1 MRFPTNIS
9 NYFLHLILCWTTVQI
24 LPAQPS
30 SFNQYYLKQWDTD
43 DGLPVDLIL
52 SLHQS
57 QEGFIWL
64 RTYNGLIRFD
74 GSSFKILDSRNVP
87 FLTSDNIN
95 ATVESPD
102 GTIWVTSP
110 FDGLWS
116 YRNGKI
122 EHALGDC
129 NPGLRLYWLSKSK
142 ELLFSSST
150 PKIPLIRYNP
160 KTRQRTNIP
169 VELEDSTF
177 TSLKISGDIQ
187 SFNTMDKSGY
197 EWWISGNQVFR
208 ARDGELEVLEVQSE
222 HNNLFFFD
230 LLVDGQDRVWIAST
244 RGIFTWN
251 GEVIKA
257 YPGME
262 SFQSLPISS
271 FRGQQWILEDAQGGI
286 WFILFPNI
294 AYLPPGSSEFEFPP
308 DGHPLS
314 TMLVTSLLSDHEGNI
329 WFSSQSGLARLSPNQ
344 FDTYSREE
352 GLSNQQVETVAPAS
366 PQKYLISTINGG
378 LAWNDQ
384 GTIIP
389 FQFAKTEWNDINTNF
404 YQMFTDSKGNIWGC
418 SRAGIFKINGDQQ
431 EWYGRYISVRYGIE
445 DKHGKIWFASS
456 GRGIGFI
463 NDRKELEFLQFDSI
477 DFQSHAISSIRP
489 LRSGGWAVTAFNQG
503 LKLIDAEGNLVTL
516 EDDKGLSKSG
526 IFVSHEEPDGTLWFP
541 SQSGLFRLKDG
552 RIDLLN
558 HECGIPAL
566 SVFNFLL
573 DKNGYVWLPSN
584 FGIIRVAKQEL
595 DDFLDGK
602 VQHINWRLFDEGDGM
617 RSRSCTGARHSA
629 FLDDGTILVPTLDG
643 VVEINPDR
651 ILTNNISPPVVIH
664 QFLWND
670 QAMNLTESIVLDPGD
685 HRFVFSYSGL
695 SLKAPEKVKFRFR
708 LEGYDQDWIEATG
721 DRRAIYTSLPYG
733 NYRFQ
738 VIAANN
744 DGLWNETGD
753 SIAFSIR
760 RPWWHRWWAY
770 GMYGLFLILGLM
782 GIDRIQ
788 KRRILKNQERLAK
801 EKELEHARE
810 IQKAYAELEQTHQN
824 LKTTQDQLIHSEKMA
839 SLGELTAGIAHE
851 IQNPLNFVNNFSEV
865 NSELIDELFNEIKN
879 RDWQEVQVIAKDIKA
894 NEHKIA
900 HHGKRADG
908 IVKNMLQHS
917 RTSSSE
923 SQLTSINALADE
935 YLRLAYHGMRA
946 RDKSFNAQMET
957 DFDESIE
964 EINVVPQE
972 IGRVLL
978 NIITNAFHAVV
989 QRQSKSENGYQ
1000 PQVKITTRGYEN
1012 GLEIRIADNG
1022 LGIPDDLKN
1031 KIFQPFFTTKPTGE
1045 GTGLGLSLSYDIIKA
1060 HDGEIMVHSE
1070 EGTGTEFVINLP
1082 MSK

>member
-1 MRFPTNIS
+1 M
-9 NYFLHLILCWTTVQI
+9 
-24 LPAQPS
+24 
-30 SFNQYYLKQWDTD
+30 KQWDTD

-74 GSSFKILDSRNVP
+74 GSSFKILDSRNIP

-102 GTIWVTSP
+102 TTIWVTSP

-129 NPGLRLYWLSKSK
+129 NPGLRLHWLNNLR
-142 ELLFSSST
+142 ELLFSNSN
-150 PKIPLIRYNP
+150 PDIPYIKFNP
-160 KTRQRTNIP
+160 TTQERTNILAQD
-169 VELEDSTF
+169 VESTL
-177 TSLKISGDIQ
+177 TSLRINGDLRNSENSDQ
-187 SFNTMDKSGY
+187 FGY

-208 ARDGELEVLEVQSE
+208 ARDGKVEEMEVQSE

-230 LLVDGQDRVWIAST
+230 LLVDGKDRVWIAST

-271 FRGQQWILEDAQGGI
+271 FRGQKWILEDVQGGI

-294 AYLPPGSSEFEFPP
+294 AYLPPGGTEFEFPP

-352 GLSNQQVETVAPAS
+352 GLINQQVETVAPNG
-366 PQKYLISTINGG
+366 PDKYLISTINGG
-378 LAWNDQ
+378 MAWNDQ
-384 GTIIP
+384 GKIVP
-389 FQFAKTEWNDINTNF
+389 FQFEKTEWNDLTTNF
-404 YQMFTDSKGNIWGC
+404 YYMFTDSKGNIWGC

-456 GRGIGFI
+456 GQGIGFL
-463 NDRKELEFLQFDSI
+463 NDHKELEFLQFDSI

-489 LRSGGWAVTAFNQG
+489 LHNGGWAVTTFNQG
-503 LKLIDAEGNLVTL
+503 LKLIDANGNLVTL
-516 EDDKGLSKSG
+516 DDDKGLSKSG
-526 IFVSHEEPDGTLWFP
+526 IFVSHQEPDGTLWFP

-552 RIDLLN
+552 RVDRLN
-558 HECGIPAL
+558 HSSGIPAL

-595 DDFLDGK
+595 DDYLDGK
-602 VQHINWRLFDEGDGM
+602 IQHINWRLFDEGDGM
-617 RSRSCTGARHSA
+617 RSRSCTGARHGT

-651 ILTNNISPPVVIH
+651 ILTNTIPPPVVIH

-670 QAMNLTESIVLDPGD
+670 QAMNLTEPVVLDPGD

-708 LEGYDQDWIEATG
+708 LVGYDQDWIEATG

-733 NYRFQ
+733 DYRFQ

-744 DGLWNETGD
+744 DGLWNYAGD
-753 SIAFSIR
+753 SIAFTIR

-770 GMYGLFLILGLM
+770 AMYGLFLILGLM

-788 KRRILKNQERLAK
+788 KRRILKKQERLDK

-810 IQKAYAELEQTHQN
+810 IREAYAKLEKTHQN
-824 LKTTQDQLIHSEKMA
+824 LKTTQDQLIHAEKMA

-851 IQNPLNFVNNFSEV
+851 IQNPLNFVNNFAEI
-865 NSELIDELFNEIKN
+865 NTELVDELFSEIKN
-879 RDWQEVQVIAKDIKA
+879 RDWQEIQSIAKDIKD
-894 NEHKIA
+894 NEQKIA

-908 IVKNMLQHS
+908 IVKNMLLHS
-917 RTSSSE
+917 RASSSE
-923 SQLTSINALADE
+923 SQLTNINTLADE

-946 RDKSFNAQMET
+946 RDKSFNAHLET
-957 DFDESIE
+957 RFDESIK
-964 EINVVPQE
+964 EINVIPQE
-972 IGRVLL
+972 IGRALL
-978 NIITNAFHAVV
+978 NIITNAFHAVME
-989 QRQSKSENGYQ
+989 RKIESENGYR
-1000 PQVKITTRGYEN
+1000 PQVNISTQIKEN
-1012 GLEIRIADNG
+1012 GLEIRIQDNG
-1022 LGIPDDLKN
+1022 SGIPDNLKY

-1060 HDGEIMVHSE
+1060 HEGEIRVNSE
-1070 EGTGTEFVINLP
+1070 EGKGTEFIIRLP
-1082 MSK
+1082 LE